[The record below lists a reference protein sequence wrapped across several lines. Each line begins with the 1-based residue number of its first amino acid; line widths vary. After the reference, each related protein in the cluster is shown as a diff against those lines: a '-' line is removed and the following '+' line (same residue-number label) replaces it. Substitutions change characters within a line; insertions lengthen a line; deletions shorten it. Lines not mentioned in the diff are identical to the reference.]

1 MVIILVCNWFFI
13 FYFLAIRSFPE
24 VFSKGRAKR
33 RMLSTIKPVKILPV
47 NFYLVPHQYER
58 TPKESEQLVHMQAGL
73 GRKTMQM
80 EENTTFDEVSMHDV
94 SLVSFKILF
103 C

>member
-1 MVIILVCNWFFI
+1 
-13 FYFLAIRSFPE
+13 
-24 VFSKGRAKR
+24 
-33 RMLSTIKPVKILPV
+33 MLSVPPSKPAKILPV
-47 NFYLVPHQYER
+47 NFYLLPHQYER

-80 EENTTFDEVSMHDV
+80 DENATYDEVCMHDV
-94 SLVSFKILF
+94 SLISFKILF

>member
-1 MVIILVCNWFFI
+1 
-13 FYFLAIRSFPE
+13 
-24 VFSKGRAKR
+24 
-33 RMLSTIKPVKILPV
+33 MLSMPPSKPAKILPV
-47 NFYLVPHQYER
+47 NFYLLPHQYER

-80 EENTTFDEVSMHDV
+80 DENATYDEVSMCDV
-94 SLVSFKILF
+94 SPVSFKMIF